1 MTKHVFI
8 GFTYATIFGLTFM
21 FTKIGLNSI
30 HPIGLIAFRF
40 TIASMVLILLHVLK
54 IIRLQLT
61 KKHIVMIA
69 PLVFFQPV
77 LGFSSEAFGINFSQ
91 SSEAGMMI
99 ALIPIIVAVLSFLF
113 SHEKPSLKQSLSI
126 VLSVT
131 GVIFIQLMN
140 VRTVSGF
147 SLIGAI
153 LMFISAFAA
162 ASFNM
167 FSRKISTKVSPV
179 QITSLMMFS
188 GAIVFMSWYT
198 TILVLNQDLTSFFQP
213 FQSFSF
219 VYSVFYLGVVASI
232 IGFFLVNYNLKH
244 LPAYISSI
252 FANVATITSIIAG
265 VIFLDEVLFWYH
277 IIGALMIILGVL
289 GVILFRRKKEASI
302 HLKQLVKA

>member
-21 FTKIGLNSI
+21 FTKIGLNTI

-40 TIASMVLILLHVLK
+40 TIASLVLIILHGLK
-54 IIRLQLT
+54 IIRIRLT
-61 KKHIVMIA
+61 KKHIVLIA
-69 PLVFFQPV
+69 PLVFFQPI

-131 GVIFIQLMN
+131 GVIFIQWMN
-140 VRTVSGF
+140 VRNVSGF

-167 FSRKISTKVSPV
+167 FSRKLSKKVSPV
-179 QITSLMMFS
+179 QITSLMMFT

-232 IGFFLVNYNLKH
+232 VGFFLVNYNLKH
-244 LPAYISSI
+244 LPAHISSI

-277 IIGALMIILGVL
+277 LLGALMIILGVF
-289 GVILFRRKKEASI
+289 GVIVFRRKKEASI
-302 HLKQLVKA
+302 QLKQPTKA

>member
-1 MTKHVFI
+1 MTKHIFI

-40 TIASMVLILLHVLK
+40 TIASMVLIILHGLK
-54 IIRLQLT
+54 IIRIQLT
-61 KKHIVMIA
+61 KKHIVLIA
-69 PLVFFQPV
+69 PLVFFQPI
-77 LGFSSEAFGINFSQ
+77 LGFSSEAFGINYSQ

-99 ALIPIIVAVLSFLF
+99 ALIPVIVAVLSFLF

-126 VLSVT
+126 VLSVS

-140 VRTVSGF
+140 VRNVAEF
-147 SLIGAI
+147 SLLGAI

-167 FSRKISTKVSPV
+167 FSRKLSTKVSPV

-198 TILVLNQDLTSFFQP
+198 TILVLNQELSTFFMP
-213 FQSFSF
+213 FQSLSF
-219 VYSVFYLGVVASI
+219 VLSVLYLGVVASI

-244 LPAYISSI
+244 LPAHISSI
-252 FANVATITSIIAG
+252 FANVATITSILAG
-265 VIFLDEVLFWYH
+265 VIFLNEVLFWYH
-277 IIGALMIILGVL
+277 ILGATMIIT
-289 GVILFRRKKEASI
+289 GVIGVIVFRRKKQESTQF
-302 HLKQLVKA
+302 KQPVKG

>member
-1 MTKHVFI
+1 MTKHIFI

-40 TIASMVLILLHVLK
+40 TIASMVLIILHGLK
-54 IIRLQLT
+54 IIRIQLT
-61 KKHIVMIA
+61 KKHIVLIA
-69 PLVFFQPV
+69 PLVFFQPI
-77 LGFSSEAFGINFSQ
+77 LGFSSEAFGINYSQ

-99 ALIPIIVAVLSFLF
+99 ALIPVIVAVLSFLF

-126 VLSVT
+126 VLSVS

-140 VRTVSGF
+140 VRNVAEF
-147 SLIGAI
+147 SLLGAI

-167 FSRKISTKVSPV
+167 FSRKLSTKVSPV

-198 TILVLNQDLTSFFQP
+198 TILVLNQELSTFFMP
-213 FQSFSF
+213 FQSLSF
-219 VYSVFYLGVVASI
+219 VLSVLYLGVVASI

-244 LPAYISSI
+244 LPAHISSI
-252 FANVATITSIIAG
+252 FANVATITSILAG
-265 VIFLDEVLFWYH
+265 VIFLNEVLFWYH
-277 IIGALMIILGVL
+277 ILGATMIIT
-289 GVILFRRKKEASI
+289 GVIGVIVFRRKKQESTQF
-302 HLKQLVKA
+302 KQPVNG

>member
-1 MTKHVFI
+1 MTKHIFI

-40 TIASMVLILLHVLK
+40 TIASMVLIILHGLK
-54 IIRLQLT
+54 IIRIQLT
-61 KKHIVMIA
+61 KKHIVLIA
-69 PLVFFQPV
+69 PLVFFQPI
-77 LGFSSEAFGINFSQ
+77 LGFSSEAFGINYSQ

-99 ALIPIIVAVLSFLF
+99 ALIPVIVAVLSFLF

-126 VLSVT
+126 VLSVS

-140 VRTVSGF
+140 VRNVAEF
-147 SLIGAI
+147 SLLGAI

-167 FSRKISTKVSPV
+167 FSRKLSTKVSPV

-198 TILVLNQDLTSFFQP
+198 TILVLNQELSTFFMP
-213 FQSFSF
+213 FQSLSF
-219 VYSVFYLGVVASI
+219 VLSVLYLGVVASI

-244 LPAYISSI
+244 LPAHISSI
-252 FANVATITSIIAG
+252 FANVATITSILAG
-265 VIFLDEVLFWYH
+265 VIFLNEVLFWYH
-277 IIGALMIILGVL
+277 ILGATMIIT
-289 GVILFRRKKEASI
+289 GVIGVIVFRRKKQESTQFK
-302 HLKQLVKA
+302 LPVKG